1 MAERL
6 KTLHIVNR
14 GTVDSPRYEQSETPI
29 LGSSGVNKFEA
40 KGYVESIGERNH
52 QVYFTDTPNGNILR
66 SLLKIEAVGE
76 ISIPNGIHG
85 EPSFKPHTNSKFKAV
100 DKLNKA
106 IYAQLE
112 RLNSSLP
119 ETNDIIENK
128 VEPAIDTKSA
138 LVHALA

>member
-1 MAERL
+1 MCKLNPGSRFFL
-6 KTLHIVNR
+6 KLTW
-14 GTVDSPRYEQSETPI
+14 
-29 LGSSGVNKFEA
+29 
-40 KGYVESIGERNH
+40 ESHRK
-52 QVYFTDTPNGNILR
+52 T
-66 SLLKIEAVGE
+66 IEAVGE